1 MIFCS
6 GRVSPLKRLLRGGAL
21 LLVSGV
27 ALATQP
33 QGEWKGPVQQANT
46 DVAAVLRFRPDVVEV
61 HFGEPFACHV
71 KADLLKEA
79 GAATIYRFGA
89 SKNGGGFCDGLLGR
103 DLKVAPGPDGRLSID
118 FPSAK
123 TAWHG
128 DLRQAA
134 TASTQP

>member
-1 MIFCS
+1 MGSFFLKA
-6 GRVSPLKRLLRGGAL
+6 SPMNRLLQGAVFL
-21 LLVSGV
+21 VVSGV
-27 ALATQP
+27 AFAAQP

-46 DVAAVLRFRPDVVEV
+46 DVASVFRFRPDAVEV

-103 DLKVAPGPDGRLSID
+103 DLKVAPGADGRLAID

-134 TASTQP
+134 TASSQP